1 MANNTDLVNNMS
13 SVISA
18 DTAFVEAYTQL
29 ANKVALETGDPSF
42 ARFMQAMTQISREV
56 IKPEIGSVKAAL
68 KPEKVKKPKADRAP
82 VDNTWRTEQ
91 KDLFSGRGRQ
101 WIYVPIEAVEAFR
114 EESNVHEF
122 FDAHGSAWVRYA
134 GPRLSDNVQMAAFEV
149 RTLGSKIDAPQNL
162 IYLPHDEIMLNE
174 FNLNRLE
181 DGKTPHQL
189 KLEETKSESEDAH
202 QDEETA
208 VINLDG
214 GGEFIPNEEINE
226 DSIPVEMLGDEDEED
241 LDDSIF

>member
-56 IKPEIGSVKAAL
+56 IKPEIGSVKSAL
-68 KPEKVKKPKADRAP
+68 KPEKVKKPKTDRAP

-91 KDLFSGRGRQ
+91 KDLFTGRGRQ
-101 WIYVPIEAVEAFR
+101 WIYVPIETVEAFR

-122 FDAHGSAWVRYA
+122 FDTHGLAWIRYS
-134 GPRLSDNVQMAAFEV
+134 GPRIVDNTQQAAFEV
-149 RTLGSKIDAPQNL
+149 RTLGSKINAPQNL
-162 IYLPHDEIMLNE
+162 VYLPHDEIMLNE
-174 FNLNRLE
+174 FDRLE

-189 KLEETKSESEDAH
+189 KLEETQSESESH
-202 QDEETA
+202 QDEESA

-214 GGEFIPNEEINE
+214 GGELIPNEETTE
-226 DSIPVEMLGDEDEED
+226 DSIPVEMLADDEEE

>member
-56 IKPEIGSVKAAL
+56 IKPEIGSVKSAL

-82 VDNTWRTEQ
+82 VDNTWRSEQ
-91 KDLFSGRGRQ
+91 KDLFTGRGRQ
-101 WIYVPIEAVEAFR
+101 WVYVPIDSVEAFR
-114 EESNVHEF
+114 EESDVHQF
-122 FDAHGSAWVRYA
+122 FDAADSAWVRYS
-134 GPRLSDNVQMAAFEV
+134 GPRIVDNTQQAAFEV
-149 RTLGSKIDAPQNL
+149 RTSGSKISTPQNL

-174 FNLNRLE
+174 FNRLE

-189 KLEETKSESEDAH
+189 KLEETQSEPENETPE
-202 QDEETA
+202 DEESA

-214 GGEFIPNEEINE
+214 GGELIPNEE
-226 DSIPVEMLGDEDEED
+226 SIPVEMLGDEEEED

>member
-42 ARFMQAMTQISREV
+42 ARFMQAMTQISREL

-91 KDLFSGRGRQ
+91 KDLFSGRGMQ
-101 WIYVPIEAVEAFR
+101 WIYVPIESVEAFR
-114 EESNVHEF
+114 EESDVHQF
-122 FDAHGSAWVRYA
+122 FDAAGNAWVRYV
-134 GPRLSDNVQMAAFEV
+134 GPRIEGDDQMAAFEV
-149 RTLGSKIDAPQNL
+149 RTSGSKVPSKNYIM
-162 IYLPHDEIMLNE
+162 IPHQDVMNGE
-174 FNLNRLE
+174 FSRLE

-189 KLEETKSESEDAH
+189 KLEETQSEPEDTH
-202 QDEETA
+202 QDEESA

-226 DSIPVEMLGDEDEED
+226 DSIPVEMLDDEDEED